1 MQVDEKEFVKGSDDQ
16 MFKIIVEDP
25 IYGKRILEAL
35 ISQILRE
42 PVEIVEFVNNELT
55 AKQAGE
61 KKKTV
66 DIIVKNRN
74 SYINI
79 EVNLNDYTDAKRF
92 RNFIFFSS
100 FYSHLTKK
108 GEDYDTVSEYIQIN
122 LNYGVTYDL
131 NTDAGIRKY
140 YVQTD
145 DLEMFITNV
154 AIIEVNV
161 ENLKKECYNGDRCE
175 YDYRYVFMFDLDKE
189 ELEQYYPNDEIKE
202 EFFKLIMLKN
212 EDFWIDPDDDK
223 AKLLN
228 TERNINFSKGLK
240 QGLEQG
246 SDEEKINVIKN
257 LLIKHMSIKDI
268 ADVVNLNIDEV
279 KNIIE
284 EHKLDKTSE

>member
-1 MQVDEKEFVKGSDDQ
+1 MKVNEKEFVKGSDDQ

-25 IYGKRILEAL
+25 IHGKRILEAL

-42 PVEIVEFVNNELT
+42 PVEIVEFINNELT
-55 AKQAGE
+55 AKQVGE
-61 KKKTV
+61 RKKTV
-66 DIIVKNRN
+66 DIIVKTKN
-74 SYINI
+74 SYINV
-79 EVNLNDYTDAKRF
+79 EVNLNDYTDAKRS

-122 LNYGVTYDL
+122 LNYGATYDL
-131 NTDAGIRKY
+131 NTNSGIRKY
-140 YVQTD
+140 HIQTD
-145 DLEMFITNV
+145 DLEMLIPNV

-161 ENLKKECYNGDRCE
+161 ENLKKECYNGVRCE
-175 YDYRYVFMFDLDKE
+175 YDYRYIFMFDMDKE

-202 EFFKLIMLKN
+202 EFFKLITLKN
-212 EDFWIDPDDDK
+212 EDFWIDPDEDK
-223 AKLLN
+223 EKLLN

-240 QGLEQG
+240 QGIEQG
-246 SDEEKINVIKN
+246 LDEKTYNVIKN
-257 LLIKHMSIKDI
+257 LLSVNSPIETI
-268 ADVVNLNIDEV
+268 AIAVGLSTDEV

>member
-1 MQVDEKEFVKGSDDQ
+1 MKVDEKAFVKGSDDQ

-25 IYGKRILEAL
+25 IYGKKILEAL

-66 DIIVKNRN
+66 DIIVKTRN

-145 DLEMFITNV
+145 DLEMLIPNV

-161 ENLKKECYNGDRCE
+161 ENLKKECYNGVRSE

-240 QGLEQG
+240 QGIERG
-246 SDEEKINVIKN
+246 SDEEKINVIKSA
-257 LLIKHMSIKDI
+257 ISEGISTETI
-268 ADVVNLNIDEV
+268 AKIVSLSTDEV

>member
-1 MQVDEKEFVKGSDDQ
+1 MKVDEKAFVKGSDDQ

-25 IYGKRILEAL
+25 IYGKKILEAL

-66 DIIVKNRN
+66 DIIVKTRN

-145 DLEMFITNV
+145 DLEMLIPNV

-161 ENLKKECYNGDRCE
+161 ENLKKECYNGVRSE

-189 ELEQYYPNDEIKE
+189 ELEKYYPNDEIKE

-212 EDFWIDPDDDK
+212 EDFWIDPDEDK

-240 QGLEQG
+240 QG
-246 SDEEKINVIKN
+246 SDEKTINVIKSA
-257 LLIKHMSIKDI
+257 ISEGISTETI
-268 ADVVNLNIDEV
+268 AKIVSLSTDEV

>member
-122 LNYGVTYDL
+122 LNYGDTYDL
-131 NTDAGIRKY
+131 NTNSGIRKFY
-140 YVQTD
+140 IQTD
-145 DLEMFITNV
+145 DLEKFIPNV

-161 ENLKKECYNGDRCE
+161 ENLKKECYNGVRSE

-189 ELEQYYPNDEIKE
+189 ELEKYYPNDEIKE

-212 EDFWIDPDDDK
+212 EDFWIDPDEDK

-240 QGLEQG
+240 QG
-246 SDEEKINVIKN
+246 SDEKTINVIKSA
-257 LLIKHMSIKDI
+257 ISEGISTETI
-268 ADVVNLNIDEV
+268 AKIVNLSIDEV

-284 EHKLDKTSE
+284 ENNLDKTGE